1 MSIKFLEILNEGKE
15 SCKYQVRNIGG
26 DVYYKKCKGD
36 KNVYYKKCKGDKKWM
51 FTDEIDF
58 VKNSNSKNTV
68 EFVEKKPKKQPY
80 VRQLEVPQK
89 KGDKLEYLKVYY
101 TNVSPNDF
109 DVSIKDGSIIIN
121 PQ

>member
-1 MSIKFLEILNEGKE
+1 MSIKFLELLNEEKE

-36 KNVYYKKCKGDKKWM
+36 KQWI

-80 VRQLEVPQK
+80 VRQEDVPQK
-89 KGDKLEYLKVYY
+89 KGDRLEYLKVYY
-101 TNVSPNDF
+101 TNLSPNDF
-109 DVSIKDGSIIIN
+109 NVSIKGDSIVID
-121 PQ
+121 PT

>member
-36 KNVYYKKCKGDKKWM
+36 KQWM

-80 VRQLEVPQK
+80 VRQVDVPQK
-89 KGDKLEYLKVYY
+89 KGDRLEYLKVYY
-101 TNVSPNDF
+101 TNLSPNDF
-109 DVSIKDGSIIIN
+109 NVSIKGDSIVID
-121 PQ
+121 PS

>member
-26 DVYYKKCKGD
+26 D
-36 KNVYYKKCKGDKKWM
+36 VYYKKCKGDKKWM

-68 EFVEKKPKKQPY
+68 EFVEKKPKKHPY

>member
-1 MSIKFLEILNEGKE
+1 MSIKFLELLNEEKE

-36 KNVYYKKCKGDKKWM
+36 KQWM

-80 VRQLEVPQK
+80 VRQVDVPQK
-89 KGDKLEYLKVYY
+89 KGDRLEYLKVYY
-101 TNVSPNDF
+101 TNLSPNDF
-109 DVSIKDGSIIIN
+109 NVSIKGDSIVID
-121 PQ
+121 PT

>member
-36 KNVYYKKCKGDKKWM
+36 KKWM

-58 VKNSNSKNTV
+58 VKNSNSKNIV

>member
-15 SCKYQVRNIGG
+15 YCKYQVRNIGG
-26 DVYYKKCKGD
+26 D
-36 KNVYYKKCKGDKKWM
+36 VYYKKCKGDKKWM

-68 EFVEKKPKKQPY
+68 EFVENKPKKQPY

>member
-26 DVYYKKCKGD
+26 D
-36 KNVYYKKCKGDKKWM
+36 VYYKKCKGDKKWM

>member
-36 KNVYYKKCKGDKKWM
+36 KKWM

-58 VKNSNSKNTV
+58 FKNSNSKNTV

>member
-36 KNVYYKKCKGDKKWM
+36 KKWV

-80 VRQLEVPQK
+80 VRQVDVPQK
-89 KGDKLEYLKVYY
+89 KGDRLDYLKVYY
-101 TNVSPNDF
+101 TNLSPNDF
-109 DVSIKDGSIIIN
+109 NVSIKGDSIVID
-121 PQ
+121 PS

>member
-36 KNVYYKKCKGDKKWM
+36 KKWM

-68 EFVEKKPKKQPY
+68 KFVEKKPKKQPY

>member
-26 DVYYKKCKGD
+26 D
-36 KNVYYKKCKGDKKWM
+36 VYYKKCKGDKKWM

-80 VRQLEVPQK
+80 VRQLEVPRK

>member
-36 KNVYYKKCKGDKKWM
+36 KKWV

-58 VKNSNSKNTV
+58 VKNANSKNTV

-80 VRQLEVPQK
+80 VRQVDVPQK
-89 KGDKLEYLKVYY
+89 KGDRLDYLKVYY
-101 TNVSPNDF
+101 TNLSPNDF
-109 DVSIKDGSIIIN
+109 HVSIKGDSIVID
-121 PQ
+121 PS